1 MSDIIV
7 VYSDEDEDL
16 LASQW
21 DSTQW
26 ISRGRRY
33 ENVPVEVVAA
43 RRCILQIPAGVQLP
57 PKTIALLLSFDLPP
71 LCSDEPMDIDVEV
84 YVASEPTPNIASFL
98 PSLALPTRTMLKKM
112 VMHMSDFDQAWFD
125 GNTSLRLWLNPEFK
139 FTHRNY
145 AALGTLRFAHL
156 PANSFLAF
164 LPTNN
169 EPVKEFRDHV
179 EIGLHGQKIFDELFM
194 EREVLGKA
202 VASLNTVRRKGKAN
216 INIIDVEEEEEVE

>member
-43 RRCILQIPAGVQLP
+43 RRRILQIPAGVQLP

-98 PSLALPTRTMLKKM
+98 PSLALPTQKNAYQHLYRR
-112 VMHMSDFDQAWFD
+112 Q
-125 GNTSLRLWLNPEFK
+125 FK

-216 INIIDVEEEEEVE
+216 INIIDVEEEEEEVE